1 MRIAIQGVRTS
12 CITDKSV
19 PVRLVLEDYYSPSL
33 GEWWVKIVE
42 GGVTGYESCR
52 VDWLLKEKPIDL
64 LCGWCACAG
73 TKMSWDTLEISTH
86 EMAHVICALEREYI
100 IRESRAV

>member
-33 GEWWVKIVE
+33 GAWWVKIVE

-52 VDWLLKEKPIDL
+52 VDWLLK
-64 LCGWCACAG
+64 
-73 TKMSWDTLEISTH
+73 
-86 EMAHVICALEREYI
+86 
-100 IRESRAV
+100 